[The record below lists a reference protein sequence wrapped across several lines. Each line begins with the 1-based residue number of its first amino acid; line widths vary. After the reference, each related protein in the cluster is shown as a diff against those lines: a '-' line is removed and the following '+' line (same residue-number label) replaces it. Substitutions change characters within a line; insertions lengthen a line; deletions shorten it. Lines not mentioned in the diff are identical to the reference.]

1 MYKHL
6 YFLFFCVITNI
17 YSQNDYSVEWFSAD
31 TKQLPQNSV
40 KSIVQDKYGF
50 IWMTTENGLVR
61 FDGKSF
67 QTFNLIPKN
76 FENRMYSIEG
86 NIASDSLFTFIDDND
101 FYILINKRN
110 ASLIK
115 LNDGSNEKAKMLQL
129 KSANLVRTAF
139 VDRNQLDHYKQ
150 FLYTKKNSFYEISK
164 TEIKFYN
171 PNKQLQFTKSGQFKI
186 LNFCLVND
194 QLIYI
199 DSTFN
204 AVRIDKLGNSLSN
217 PLLPSQPKNLFEVFT
232 NHAAQQLFIKV
243 NNSLYILTEKNNR
256 IATQKIFTS
265 DILDNILLKSV
276 YYDSKNEI
284 LYLGTYTDGLCVIKK
299 THFKT
304 VKKTSTKSEYYYA
317 LDTIAPATIL
327 TSMGLVLNENK
338 VVDSIAHLTKKG
350 SVFNIL
356 IDKNKKIWFAKDN
369 KIYYLQNTKSTK
381 PTDSI
386 IFTDTIDLLFKG
398 NNSTIWY
405 TAKVP
410 NENHKKFGYFN
421 SNNPKETLKK
431 FTFKKPI
438 NVLFQNNNTLWMGSN
453 DGIYSYNLTTK
464 KIIKI
469 RQSNNLKPR
478 SISKT
483 ADNNIWITT
492 YGNGFYLFKNNV
504 LNRIPSDNEKLLDHT
519 HCIIEDQESNLWMS
533 TNNGIFAIKKESIYD
548 YLEKKNQKILYRYYD
563 KKSGFLTNEF
573 NGGCFPCGTK
583 TADGTIVFPSMNGI
597 VFFNPKDL
605 NVSQTEYAFYIEKA
619 IVDNKPLSFNDT
631 IHLDRNFSRIN
642 FIVEKPFYDFSTATN
657 LEAQLNTATS
667 KEWLTLDDQN
677 TITFTTLPP
686 GNHKLLIRKFSYAQ
700 NKYLYKSIMIIIPFA
715 FWQTWWFQLVM
726 TILSIAIIFYGFK
739 LRTNYIKNQNKQLEI
754 KVHER
759 TTQLD
764 QIIQTLLSTKK
775 ELKNRNDSQKKIINA
790 ITHDF
795 RSPLRFLALV
805 SKNLFENKNINP
817 KELTEN
823 LMHIHSSSN
832 QLYEFVGNLVDY
844 SKAFS
849 STITTENQSFNLHE
863 LINEK
868 IDLFKN
874 IAAFQKTT
882 LHNRLPEHII
892 VHSNRLL
899 VSIIIHNLLDN
910 AVKSTHEGTVDIDWN
925 NNHLE
930 ITDTGIGMTEEKVV
944 YYNNL
949 LDSEEN
955 QKQADNKGLGIK
967 IVMNLIQIL
976 QAKIT
981 FDSKLHQGTT
991 VKIQFSDAGKDL
1003 LS

>member
-1 MYKHL
+1 MYKYL
-6 YFLFFCVITNI
+6 SFLFFCVVTNI

-40 KSIVQDKYGF
+40 KSVVQDKYGF

-101 FYILINKRN
+101 FYILIHERN

-115 LNDGSNEKAKMLQL
+115 LNDGSNKKAKMTQL

-139 VDRNQLDHYKQ
+139 VDREQLNHYKQ
-150 FLYTKKNSFYEISK
+150 FLYTKKNSLYEIST

-171 PNKQLQFTKSGQFKI
+171 TNKQLQFTKSGQFKI

-194 QLIYI
+194 QLMYI

-204 AVRIDKLGNSLSN
+204 AVRIDKLGNSLSST
-217 PLLPSQPKNLFEVFT
+217 LLPNQPKNSSEVYT
-232 NHAAQQLFIKV
+232 NLAAQQLFIKA
-243 NNSLYILTEKNNR
+243 NNSLFLLTEQNNQ

-265 DILDNILLKSV
+265 DILNNILLKSV

-284 LYLGTYTDGLCVIKK
+284 LYLGTYTDGLCVVKK
-299 THFKT
+299 KHFKT

-317 LDTIAPATIL
+317 LDTIAPTTIL

-338 VVDSIAHLTKKG
+338 VIDSITPLTKKG
-350 SVFNIL
+350 SIFNL
-356 IDKNKKIWFAKDN
+356 IIDTNKKIWFAKDN
-369 KIYYLQNTKSTK
+369 KIYCLQNTKSTE

-386 IFTDTIDLLFKG
+386 IFTDNVDLLFKG
-398 NNSTIWY
+398 NNSIIWY
-405 TAKVP
+405 TTKIT
-410 NENHKKFGYFN
+410 NENHKNFGYFD
-421 SNNPKETLKK
+421 SNNPKGTLKK
-431 FTFKKPI
+431 FVFNKPI

-453 DGIYSYNLTTK
+453 DGIYNYDLTTK

-469 RQSNNLKPR
+469 RQSDNLKPR

-483 ADNNIWITT
+483 SDNNIWVTT
-492 YGNGFYLFKNNV
+492 YGSGFYIFKNNV
-504 LNRIPSDNEKLLDHT
+504 LNRIPSDKEKLLDHT
-519 HCIIEDQESNLWMS
+519 HCIIEDQEGNLWMS
-533 TNNGIFAIKKESIYD
+533 TNNGIFAIKKQSIYQ
-548 YLEKKNQKILYRYYD
+548 YLEKKSQKILYRYYD

-605 NVSQTEYAFYIEKA
+605 NVSQTEYPFYIDKA
-619 IVDNKPLSFNDT
+619 IVDNKPVSFNDT

-642 FIVEKPFYDFSTATN
+642 FIVEKPFYNYSTANN

-686 GNHKLLIRKFSYAQ
+686 GNHKLLIRKFSNTQ
-700 NKYLYKSIMIIIPFA
+700 NKYLYKSIMIIVPFA
-715 FWQTWWFQLVM
+715 YWETWWFQIVVAM
-726 TILSIAIIFYGFK
+726 LSIAIIFYGFK
-739 LRTNYIKNQNKQLEI
+739 LRTNYIKNQNKQLEL

-764 QIIQTLLSTKK
+764 QMIQTLLSTKK

-805 SKNLFENKNINP
+805 SKSLFENKNIKP
-817 KELTEN
+817 EELKEN

-849 STITTENQSFNLHE
+849 PALSTENQSFNLHE
-863 LINEK
+863 LIDEK

-874 IAAFQKTT
+874 IATFQKTT
-882 LHNRLPEHII
+882 FHNNLPKHII

-910 AVKSTHEGTVDIDWN
+910 AVKSTNEGTVDIDWT

-930 ITDTGIGMTEEKVV
+930 ITDTGIGMPKEKVD

-949 LDSEEN
+949 LTLKEN
-955 QKQADNKGLGIK
+955 QKQAESKGLGIK

-981 FDSKLHQGTT
+981 FNSKLNQGTT
-991 VKIQFSDAGKDL
+991 VKIQFSDTGKDL